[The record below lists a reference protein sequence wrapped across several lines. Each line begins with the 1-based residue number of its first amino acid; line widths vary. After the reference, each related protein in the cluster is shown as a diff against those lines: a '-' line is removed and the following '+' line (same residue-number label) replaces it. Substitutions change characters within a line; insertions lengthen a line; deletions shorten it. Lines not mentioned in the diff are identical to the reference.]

1 MNDTKKPE
9 NPKAFPNT
17 DPNYFG
23 ANDSHG
29 MDLRDYFAAKA
40 MQGFIPANSAGCF
53 GGYKIES
60 NDINNLAKLSYEI
73 ADAMLKQ
80 REIYNQK

>member
-29 MDLRDYFAAKA
+29 MDLRDYFANSAIRG
-40 MQGFIPANSAGCF
+40 MTANSKLAEDF
-53 GGYKIES
+53 KKLEEPYAFMAQESYK
-60 NDINNLAKLSYEI
+60 I
-73 ADAMLKQ
+73 ADAMLKH
-80 REIYNQK
+80 REFYNQK